1 VTRPAEESG
10 ELGAASVVV
19 SVGVSVVV
27 VGGSVVVGSSVVV
40 VGSSV
45 VVVGSSV
52 VVVGDSAVVVGGSV
66 VGGSVV
72 GGVGSVGVSVVTVA
86 LPGGLTTVVRLP
98 TETSTL
104 VVGPDGSVTGMW
116 VVPWG
121 ILVGIVMV
129 VPGVPGITTSTEGTV
144 LMSVVGRGGDA
155 GRVTPAG
162 TTIVDV
168 RDDTTGECC
177 KVTGT
182 TTVDVEDVTIGEGCT
197 VIGNT
202 VFNVEDDRRGAG

>member
-45 VVVGSSV
+45 VVVG
-52 VVVGDSAVVVGGSV
+52 DSAVMVGGSV

-86 LPGGLTTVVRLP
+86 LPGGLTMVVRLP

-116 VVPWG
+116 VVP
-121 ILVGIVMV
+121 
-129 VPGVPGITTSTEGTV
+129 
-144 LMSVVGRGGDA
+144 
-155 GRVTPAG
+155 
-162 TTIVDV
+162 
-168 RDDTTGECC
+168 
-177 KVTGT
+177 
-182 TTVDVEDVTIGEGCT
+182 
-197 VIGNT
+197 
-202 VFNVEDDRRGAG
+202 